1 MWWLPLLVLWMEV
14 GDHGL
19 YFIHFYILN
28 DIKGW
33 SDQDGKILLD
43 LQHWQGR
50 EWFKVMWNSML
61 TRSENLSLQMNH
73 FLVCDISWLSE
84 GVSDKVMKSPDMLQ
98 LLFATKNP
106 EDYFLFVMFLIVS
119 WSGKLVLVLVAYTT
133 GIPVDVINLHVL
145 STLHVSRML

>member
-14 GDHGL
+14 GDHGKRL

-50 EWFKVMWNSML
+50 EWFKVIWNSML

-73 FLVCDISWLSE
+73 FLVLFSLDTCSWVWPKIQKSFGPSPTNISPFEVWHKLIEWGSKWQ
-84 GVSDKVMKSPDMLQ
+84 SDEIAWYAS
-98 LLFATKNP
+98 
-106 EDYFLFVMFLIVS
+106 
-119 WSGKLVLVLVAYTT
+119 VA
-133 GIPVDVINLHVL
+133 IRN
-145 STLHVSRML
+145 